1 MSLVLLL
8 VLYEDKSTTW
18 QAKQLGAYYI
28 LLQTCN
34 QLEEHF
40 FGIEVAGCRSN
51 LVCANVWSYCPSRRS
66 KMNLL
71 RLHHKHQRLFCGLE
85 RALRLDARRIPSS
98 ADVLLN
104 VEDSIASGCHLPL
117 LSLQLFLQCW
127 EQITRAIHGQCS
139 VDWPDIQNL
148 WVVILIY
155 PMALWCVAAM
165 LQPVKSRGLY
175 YVVWVV
181 GLTCIWFCFSSEE
194 LSCTILYISPS
205 LSAVK
210 EFA

>member
-1 MSLVLLL
+1 MCFFFVKLAKCPWCC
-8 VLYEDKSTTW
+8 YWFCMKIKSTTW

-98 ADVLLN
+98 ADVPQG
-104 VEDSIASGCHLPL
+104 VTFPF
-117 LSLQLFLQCW
+117 FLCNFLCNAESRSQ
-127 EQITRAIHGQCS
+127 GPFMVS
-139 VDWPDIQNL
+139 
-148 WVVILIY
+148 
-155 PMALWCVAAM
+155 ALWTD
-165 LQPVKSRGLY
+165 QISRTCGLS
-175 YVVWVV
+175 
-181 GLTCIWFCFSSEE
+181 F
-194 LSCTILYISPS
+194 
-205 LSAVK
+205 
-210 EFA
+210 

>member
-1 MSLVLLL
+1 MLLL

-85 RALRLDARRIPSS
+85 RALRLDAKRIPSS

-104 VEDSIASGCHLPL
+104 FENSIASGCHLPL
-117 LSLQLFLQCW
+117 LSLQL
-127 EQITRAIHGQCS
+127 
-139 VDWPDIQNL
+139 
-148 WVVILIY
+148 Y
-155 PMALWCVAAM
+155 AM
-165 LQPVKSRGLY
+165 LRADHKGHPWSVLC
-175 YVVWVV
+175 
-181 GLTCIWFCFSSEE
+181 GLTRYPESVGCHFDLPYGFMVCGGHATTSEITWAILRSVSSRVNVY
-194 LSCTILYISPS
+194 LVL
-205 LSAVK
+205 L
-210 EFA
+210 